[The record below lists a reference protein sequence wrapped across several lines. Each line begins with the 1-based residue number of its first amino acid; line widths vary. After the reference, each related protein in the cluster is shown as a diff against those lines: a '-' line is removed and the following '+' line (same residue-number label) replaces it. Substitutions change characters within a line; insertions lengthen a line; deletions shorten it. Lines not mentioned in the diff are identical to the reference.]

1 MSFSV
6 ILKEY
11 EIYQKEME
19 QNRINGSRIYTVT
32 LTMNGRTE
40 RWVLLKIK
48 ENFEKKGR
56 EKLKK
61 SKSRAFATRAK
72 N

>member
-1 MSFSV
+1 
-6 ILKEY
+6 
-11 EIYQKEME
+11 
-19 QNRINGSRIYTVT
+19 
-32 LTMNGRTE
+32 MNGRTE

-72 N
+72 KFVKEVIELNKL